1 MKLFDKFDNTFLIN
15 LKKREDRLNEFTSQ
29 VNHYDLGNFEVFE
42 AVDGSLIENN
52 YNNLNN
58 GEVGIIHSTI
68 NILEKSIENNYETIL
83 IVEDDCIFNDNIYNV
98 DEYIKLLP
106 DDWDFVYFGG
116 NHNTHFGI
124 RNLTRINE
132 KVIRVYNTYSAHC
145 ILIHKKMFKVLIE
158 ELSKFK
164 YQSDVVYQTLQH
176 NYNFYSF
183 SPLIATQK
191 PGFSDIQNKNVNY
204 ISLIT

>member
-1 MKLFDKFDNTFLIN
+1 MKLFDRFDKTFLIN
-15 LKKREDRLNEFTSQ
+15 LKKREDRLNEFITQ
-29 VNHYDLGNFEVFE
+29 VNHYNLGNFEIFE

-68 NILEKSIENNYETIL
+68 NILEKSIENDYETIL
-83 IVEDDCIFNDNIYNV
+83 IIEDDCSFNDNIYNI

-116 NHNTHFGI
+116 NHNTHFGVTDF
-124 RNLTRINE
+124 TRINE
-132 KVIRVYNTYSAHC
+132 KVIRVFNTYSAHC
-145 ILIHKKMFKVLIE
+145 VLIHKKMFKVLIE

-164 YQSDVVYQTLQH
+164 RQSDVVYQTLQH
-176 NYNFYSF
+176 KYNFYSF
-183 SPLIATQK
+183 SPLIATQT
-191 PGFSDIQNKNVNY
+191 PGFSNIQNKDVNY

>member
-1 MKLFDKFDNTFLIN
+1 MKLFNKFDKTFLIN
-15 LKKREDRLNEFTSQ
+15 LKKREDRLNEFISQ

-42 AVDGSLIENN
+42 AVDGSLIENK

-68 NILEKSIENNYETIL
+68 NILEKSIEKNYETIL
-83 IVEDDCIFNDNIYNV
+83 IVE
-98 DEYIKLLP
+98 

-116 NHNTHFGI
+116 NHNTHVSAT
-124 RNLTRINE
+124 NLTRINE

-145 ILIHKKMFKVLIE
+145 VLIHKKMFKVLIE

-164 YQSDVVYQTLQH
+164 CQSDVVYQTLQH
-176 NYNFYSF
+176 KYNFYSF
-183 SPLIATQK
+183 SPLIATQT
-191 PGFSDIQNKNVNY
+191 PGFSNIQNKNVNY